1 MNLARRKSF
10 SGGLLKS
17 DIVDFPINCV
27 WTELHPPN
35 GAKEEC
41 RIIFRLKCDAKI
53 EIEISERPC
62 ERRTTKMTIVIV
74 DYGMGNLFS
83 IYNALDYVGGH
94 PKIVRDTEG
103 LDGADGIV
111 VPGVGA
117 FGSCMSQLSRFESC
131 LLRHFQEGIPM
142 LGICVGMQVLFEE
155 SEESPGVAGMGWI
168 GGKVVRLPDSVM
180 IPQMGWN
187 SLSIKRSSEMLD
199 GIQEGDMFYFVH
211 SYYGQPEDGSLV
223 LATVEHGVAVTA
235 ALEKD
240 NLFATQFHPEKS
252 GARGLRILE
261 NFVRSTRC

>member
-1 MNLARRKSF
+1 
-10 SGGLLKS
+10 
-17 DIVDFPINCV
+17 
-27 WTELHPPN
+27 
-35 GAKEEC
+35 
-41 RIIFRLKCDAKI
+41 
-53 EIEISERPC
+53 
-62 ERRTTKMTIVIV
+62 MTIAIV

-83 IYNALDYVGGH
+83 ICNALDYVGGS
-94 PKIVRDTEG
+94 PKIISEPDALVDMK
-103 LDGADGIV
+103 GIV

-117 FGSCMSQLSRFESC
+117 FGKCMDALSRFQGPLQRALENAVPI
-131 LLRHFQEGIPM
+131 F
-142 LGICVGMQVLFEE
+142 GICIGLQVLFEE
-155 SEESPGVAGMGWI
+155 SEESPGARGMGWI
-168 GGKVVRLPDSVM
+168 KGKVVKLPSSVM

-187 SLSIKRSSEMLD
+187 SLSIKRPSEMLD

-223 LATVEHGVAVTA
+223 VATVEHGVAVTA